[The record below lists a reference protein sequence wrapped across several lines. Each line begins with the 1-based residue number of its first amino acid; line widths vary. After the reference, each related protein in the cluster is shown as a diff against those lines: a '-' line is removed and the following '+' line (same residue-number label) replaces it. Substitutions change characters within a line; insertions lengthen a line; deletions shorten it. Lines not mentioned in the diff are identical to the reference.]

1 MLSLSLADGDA
12 DGDAAFF
19 NTSYPL
25 VDGFLAAAAEKTG
38 RGVVYSCSWPAY
50 TASGHGLPIQYD
62 PWHERSF
69 AHLSLWLNSTAQPQV
84 RVDAAALQHVAELRG
99 HPADLAQPR
108 RHHRVLGQP
117 RLRGQRLPTQ
127 PLRQVSEWL
136 QKHRRPD
143 R

>member
-1 MLSLSLADGDA
+1 MLSLALADGDA

-62 PWHERSF
+62 PWHDRSF
-69 AHLSLWLNSTAQPQV
+69 AHLFSLAAFRSKYMGVLQLSAPVSLAESLRLN
-84 RVDAAALQHVAELRG
+84 L
-99 HPADLAQPR
+99 
-108 RHHRVLGQP
+108 
-117 RLRGQRLPTQ
+117 
-127 PLRQVSEWL
+127 
-136 QKHRRPD
+136 
-143 R
+143 

>member
-62 PWHERSF
+62 PWHDRSG
-69 AHLSLWLNSTAQPQV
+69 APVSARCIPLQLYWS
-84 RVDAAALQHVAELRG
+84 AAAICACRC
-99 HPADLAQPR
+99 A
-108 RHHRVLGQP
+108 
-117 RLRGQRLPTQ
+117 
-127 PLRQVSEWL
+127 
-136 QKHRRPD
+136 
-143 R
+143 